1 MTGKRRFIFMRK
13 THILNG
19 LTAALALVAGTVLAD
34 QTNRINLTNQPPAQ
48 LNSQQLRDE
57 LSKMT
62 PEQRRARLQ
71 ELRKQHGTFDASTI
85 TNQNGAAFQFSPD
98 QRRAKIK
105 EKIAELQAKKTN
117 GTISETEDK
126 QLERLKLMEQR
137 LDQPGKPN
145 TPAPAVP
152 QTAPPPPKTSGSQ
165 Q

>member
-1 MTGKRRFIFMRK
+1 MAL
-13 THILNG
+13 ILG
-19 LTAALALVAGTVLAD
+19 AGTVLAD
-34 QTNRINLTNQPPAQ
+34 QTNRISLTNQPPAQ

-71 ELRKQHGTFDASTI
+71 ELRKQHGTFEAGTI

-105 EKIAELQAKKTN
+105 EKIAELQAKKAN
-117 GTISETEDK
+117 NTISETEDK
-126 QLERLKLMEQR
+126 QLERLKVMEQR
-137 LDQPGKPN
+137 MDQPGKPN
-145 TPAPAVP
+145 TPAPAAP
-152 QTAPPPPKTSGSQ
+152 QTSPAPPKPNASGAQ